1 MSSRRIAHPVYES
14 YTGRNTGRTPSCIRV
29 VYQASIRLVYRD
41 RDRDRDRDTPTG
53 VCLWCLWLLIS
64 AAESLYGARF
74 SAA

>member
-1 MSSRRIAHPVYES
+1 MSSRHVYES
-14 YTGRNTGRTPSCIRV
+14 YCGSYTTRIATGIRLVCHASIRV
-29 VYQASIRLVYRD
+29 VY
-41 RDRDRDRDTPTG
+41 RDRDTPTG

>member
-1 MSSRRIAHPVYES
+1 MSSRCLAHPVYES
-14 YTGRNTGRTPSCIRV
+14 YTGRNTDRTPFRIRV
-29 VYQASIRLVYRD
+29 VYQASIRLVY

-64 AAESLYGARF
+64 AAKSLYGARF

>member
-1 MSSRRIAHPVYES
+1 MSSRCPAHPVYES
-14 YTGRNTGRTPSCIRV
+14 YTGRNTGRTPSRIRV
-29 VYQASIRLVYRD
+29 VYQASIRLVY

-64 AAESLYGARF
+64 AAKSLYGARF